1 MDFPAVI
8 PVVTLLTDFGL
19 RDHFAGVLK
28 GSVLSA
34 CRQAHV
40 IDITHEVTP
49 FDILEGAFLIA
60 QSWRYFPEGTVH
72 VVVVDPG
79 VGSNRRPIL
88 AEACG
93 HIFIAPDNGVLSLV
107 FDQEETAVRHIVNER
122 LFRHPVSQT
131 FHGRDIFAPVAGHVA
146 GGVPPAETGPLI
158 EDHLRLPLEKPVRTA
173 RRGWTGAVLKIDRFG
188 NLITN
193 FRAAEFARV
202 YEQNFE
208 VLAGLQAIEKLE
220 HNYAEAE
227 PGKVFLIEGS
237 SGYFEIAASQTSA
250 AKILGCGVGAPI
262 ELRLL

>member
-1 MDFPAVI
+1 MSF

-34 CRQAHV
+34 CPNAQV
-40 IDITHEVTP
+40 VDITHEVTS

-60 QSWRYFPEGTVH
+60 QSWRYFPAGTVH

-79 VGSNRRPIL
+79 VGSNRRPI
-88 AEACG
+88 AVETGG
-93 HIFIAPDNGVLSLV
+93 HFFIAPDNGVLSMI
-107 FDQEETAVRHIVNER
+107 FAEGEHTVRHLNEEQF
-122 LFRHPVSQT
+122 FRHPVSQT
-131 FHGRDIFAPVAGHVA
+131 FHGRDIFAPIAGHLA
-146 GGVPPAETGPLI
+146 SGVPFADLGPI
-158 EDHLRLPLEKPVRTA
+158 VDDYLRLPIEKPVRTA

-193 FRAAEFARV
+193 FRADEFARV
-202 YEQNFE
+202 YQQDFE

-220 HNYAEAE
+220 RNYAAAE

-237 SGYFEIAASQTSA
+237 SGYFEIAASQASA